1 MVVIVIWY
9 LVLGL
14 VGAMEGYHVG
24 ALVWLTMVG
33 RTDAEAPGKPLACN
47 AFVNAVRE

>member
-1 MVVIVIWY
+1 MIDRGRACVGQVGY

-24 ALVWLTMVG
+24 RLVWLTMVG
-33 RTDAEAPGKPLACN
+33 RTDAEAPG
-47 AFVNAVRE
+47 